1 MEPIETPNTGVN
13 VSAKRTG
20 VNIMVLSILTWVVA
34 KLADWNINVTVDD
47 LLALSPILAVASG
60 IWYRL
65 SRLLTAWKPV
75 LGWLLFGSGQEPAG
89 LQPVKKK

>member
-1 MEPIETPNTGVN
+1 MEPVETPTSGAS

-20 VNIMVLSILTWVVA
+20 VNIMVLSILTWIVA
-34 KLADWNINVTVDD
+34 KLASWNINVTVDD
-47 LLALSPILAVASG
+47 LLTLSPILAVASG

-65 SRLLTAWKPV
+65 CRLLTSWKPL

-89 LQPVKKK
+89 LQPTKKK